1 MLNKFNSNSKRLT
14 KIYSKVNLNNIL
26 DLASVTESMQ
36 RIIDDGITAPKKF
49 NSNTKHI
56 GATQNIINTNNL
68 LDLAS
73 VTESLQQIIN
83 DGIETPKPFNSNVK
97 QNENPIKL
105 VSTKNIIEEFHL
117 DILKYSAR
125 YIQKSINEIVK
136 VSIGDDESTLKKL
149 IIYNVLLDY
158 GTEQPGP
165 ENFEV
170 LIDGLH
176 LPGIFIVNQNGS
188 NIEIILTENWVI
200 DDRVLASDIKVFGK
214 IKEL

>member
-1 MLNKFNSNSKRLT
+1 MLNKFNSNT
-14 KIYSKVNLNNIL
+14 KKLAKYYSKTNLNNIL
-26 DLASVTESMQ
+26 DLASVTESLQ
-36 RIIDDGITAPKKF
+36 KIIDNGIEGPKKF
-49 NSNTKHI
+49 NANSKKITHNPTLVSNV
-56 GATQNIINTNNL
+56 

-83 DGIETPKPFNSNVK
+83 DGIEAPKNFNSNTK
-97 QNENPIKL
+97 SNDNPIKL

-125 YIQKSINEIVK
+125 YVQKSVDEIVK
-136 VSIGDDESTLKKL
+136 SAINADESTLQKL

-176 LPGIFIVNQNGS
+176 LPGIFVVNQVNS
-188 NIEIILTENWVI
+188 NIEIVLTEYWVI
-200 DDRVLASDIKVFGK
+200 DNRVLGADIKVFGK
-214 IKEL
+214 IKDL

>member
-1 MLNKFNSNSKRLT
+1 MLNKFNSNT
-14 KIYSKVNLNNIL
+14 KKLAKYYSKTNLNNIL
-26 DLASVTESMQ
+26 DLASVTESLQ
-36 RIIDDGITAPKKF
+36 KIIDNGIEGPKKF
-49 NSNTKHI
+49 NANSKKIVHST
-56 GATQNIINTNNL
+56 TLVNNV

-83 DGIETPKPFNSNVK
+83 DGIDTPKNFNSNTK
-97 QNENPIKL
+97 SNDNPIKL

-125 YIQKSINEIVK
+125 YVQKSVDEIVK
-136 VSIGDDESTLKKL
+136 SAINIDESTLQKL

-176 LPGIFIVNQNGS
+176 LPGIFLVNQSNS
-188 NIEIILTENWVI
+188 NIEITLTDYWII
-200 DDRVLASDIKVFGK
+200 DNRVLGSDIKVFGK
-214 IKEL
+214 IKDL

>member
-1 MLNKFNSNSKRLT
+1 MLNRFNSNTKKLT
-14 KIYSKVNLNNIL
+14 KYYSKTNLNNIL
-26 DLASVTESMQ
+26 DLASVTESLQ
-36 RIIDDGITAPKKF
+36 KIIDNGIEGPKKF
-49 NSNTKHI
+49 NANSKKITHNT
-56 GATQNIINTNNL
+56 TLVNNV

-83 DGIETPKPFNSNVK
+83 DGIEAPKNFNSNTK
-97 QNENPIKL
+97 SNDNPIKL

-125 YIQKSINEIVK
+125 YIQKSVDEIVK
-136 VSIGDDESTLKKL
+136 NEIDVDESTLQKL

-158 GTEQPGP
+158 GTDQPGP

-176 LPGIFIVNQNGS
+176 LPGIFVVNQVNS
-188 NIEIILTENWVI
+188 NIEIVLTENWII
-200 DDRVLASDIKVFGK
+200 DNRVLGSDIKVFGK
-214 IKEL
+214 IKDL